1 MGIGAIQ
8 ASIIIIYSYYPQE
21 GSKMESARYKPV
33 LLPTGRHYN
42 GIALEA
48 FSNVETFFFFFFFFK
63 EEEEKRKTN
72 KLLMLVVL
80 YYLPIS
86 KLPWNNQ
93 LEQGCNKS

>member
-1 MGIGAIQ
+1 
-8 ASIIIIYSYYPQE
+8 
-21 GSKMESARYKPV
+21 MESRSKHFQM
-33 LLPTGRHYN
+33 LKQ
-42 GIALEA
+42 
-48 FSNVETFFFFFFFFK
+48 FFFFFFFK

>member
-1 MGIGAIQ
+1 
-8 ASIIIIYSYYPQE
+8 
-21 GSKMESARYKPV
+21 MESARYKPV

-42 GIALEA
+42 GIALEV
-48 FSNVETFFFFFFFFK
+48 FSNAETIFYFILFYFK
-63 EEEEKRKTN
+63 KKKKKEKKKRKKN

-93 LEQGCNKS
+93 LEQECNKS